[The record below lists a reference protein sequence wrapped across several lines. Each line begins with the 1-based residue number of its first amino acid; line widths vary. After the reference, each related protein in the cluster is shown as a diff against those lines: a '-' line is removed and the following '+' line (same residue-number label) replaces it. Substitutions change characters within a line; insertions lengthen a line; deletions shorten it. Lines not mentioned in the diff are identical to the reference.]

1 MNINLE
7 RKKERKQKILIV
19 LGLFV
24 LIGMIGGLTFAF
36 FNFMFS
42 FILCSVLI
50 SNPNK
55 IRELEEKN

>member
-1 MNINLE
+1 MKNNN
-7 RKKERKQKILIV
+7 KQIMYSIIGIAILIISV
-19 LGLFV
+19 VGV
-24 LIGMIGGLTFAF
+24 TYSF

>member
-1 MNINLE
+1 MIKS
-7 RKKERKQKILIV
+7 KKQMLLVITLFTLLLIV
-19 LGLFV
+19 
-24 LIGMIGGLTFAF
+24 GGVTYSF